1 MDLTELILK
10 IVETFLEIST
20 FFASELS
27 NLTKEFVPQESIDD
41 IAILILLLI
50 LRAGFDFTKRLL
62 EILIIFFAIYVFVQ
76 ILPSIIGLF

>member
-1 MDLTELILK
+1 MGLTDLILR

-27 NLTKEFVPQESIDD
+27 NLTKDFVPQESIDD

-50 LRAGFDFTKRLL
+50 LRAGFDFTKKLL
-62 EILIIFFAIYVFVQ
+62 EILIIFFAIYVFIQ